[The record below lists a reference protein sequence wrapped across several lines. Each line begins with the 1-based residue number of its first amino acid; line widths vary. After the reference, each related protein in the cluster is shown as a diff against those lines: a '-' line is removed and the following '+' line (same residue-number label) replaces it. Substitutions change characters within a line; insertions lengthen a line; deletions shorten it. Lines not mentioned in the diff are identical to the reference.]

1 MYYSRAIVFCFSLN
15 PIMASPNMEWQS
27 MKSKSSGYESEGTKI
42 LKCSYVKFKNKI
54 KLKKKKKK
62 KKK

>member
-1 MYYSRAIVFCFSLN
+1 MYYYRAIVFCFSLN

-42 LKCSYVKFKNKI
+42 LKCNK
-54 KLKKKKKK
+54 KLIMHGLGSRLF
-62 KKK
+62 

>member
-42 LKCSYVKFKNKI
+42 LKCNK
-54 KLKKKKKK
+54 KLITHWLCSRSF
-62 KKK
+62 